1 MVAGYAGT
9 CGFKGNRAAPSCRF
23 ALRTSC
29 PPARGASRLLPCRLC
44 GAGWGKGPD
53 GGTPATPGG
62 GRALIVASPDHPTVC
77 VGESWRGPA
86 VPSPIPLGV
95 LRHGVAPLLRVSMAF
110 VLFRS
115 GWGFRWGGRD
125 PVRASP
131 MPTGSQRGV
140 PLASSGTWSEVA
152 EVVSVFF
159 SSPFRVLR
167 CWGAYRGSVVVGGR
181 FSCCRVVRWLRR
193 TMP

>member
-1 MVAGYAGT
+1 MKLQFLPAGRVGCLYFWFTLGKEPGRRFLPPRSNPEILLNPQVMGGEPLVAGYAGT
-9 CGFKGNRAAPSCRF
+9 CGSKGNRAAPSCRF

-131 MPTGSQRGV
+131 MPTGSQRG
-140 PLASSGTWSEVA
+140 G
-152 EVVSVFF
+152 
-159 SSPFRVLR
+159 SP
-167 CWGAYRGSVVVGGR
+167 S
-181 FSCCRVVRWLRR
+181 
-193 TMP
+193 